1 MSVAAAHSDES
12 TDRIAY
18 LVKYR
23 GFTPRLVRAWDETD
37 AAIEG
42 LHRSSRQDFGYYPGM
57 YVAAS
62 RKLEWVRCVE
72 GDPLY
77 MH

>member
-1 MSVAAAHSDES
+1 MSAAAADS
-12 TDRIAY
+12 TDRIAF

-23 GFTPRLVRAWDETD
+23 GFTPRLVRAWDEAD

-42 LHRSSRQDFGYYPGM
+42 LYRSSRQEYGSYPGM
-57 YVAAS
+57 YVAYS